1 MKWPAMSYARVESL
15 AELWRVMDE
24 AGPEAQILAGG
35 QSLLATLS
43 FTVVAPNTTIN
54 LANGKKIRL
63 LNWTRAVTSSQ
74 FRF

>member
-1 MKWPAMSYARVESL
+1 MYFAGDVSSLDTITDFALYSDTINLQAYATSY
-15 AELWRVMDE
+15 
-24 AGPEAQILAGG
+24 
-35 QSLLATLS
+35 ATLS